1 MNTDA
6 LPTTDHACRA
16 CGAAMRPWH
25 ERWLGFVW
33 GECTRCH
40 SVQKLITPT
49 EYANLNPTY
58 DPGYGPDGADPSSLM
73 RLMDVAGKERLLR
86 KAFPGM
92 RAGHLLDVGCG
103 MGGFLLAAQRLG
115 MDATGI
121 EPSESHSRAAVEQFG
136 LDVIHGYFAPDM
148 VSRLFD
154 VVVISH
160 VIEHIYAPR
169 EFVRNLVS
177 VLAPGGKLLVV
188 TPNADALTARL
199 LGRYWSMYKP
209 VDHVT
214 MLGKRALPHLIPQG
228 ATLQRAWTNEW
239 PGEFLAHVIS
249 AARTWRRPQLGNQ
262 GGSTAQKP
270 SVRQGTL
277 SPVSRAVL
285 ALPSFPLRMLAKL
298 ADRQSCLYAVITKR
312 DAHEVHKA

>member
-6 LPTTDHACRA
+6 LPTTDHGCRV

-40 SVQKLITPT
+40 SVQKLLTPT

-73 RLMDVAGKERLLR
+73 RLMDVAGKELLLR

-148 VSRLFD
+148 VSSLFD
-154 VVVISH
+154 VVVLSH
-160 VIEHIYAPR
+160 VIEHIYHPG
-169 EFVRNLVS
+169 EFVRDLVS
-177 VLAPGGKLLVV
+177 VLAPGGKLLIV
-188 TPNADALTARL
+188 TPNADALTARW

-214 MLGKRALPHLIPQG
+214 MIGKRAVPFLVPSG
-228 ATLQRAWTNEW
+228 ATLQSAWTNEW
-239 PGEFLAHVIS
+239 PGEFCAHVIS
-249 AARTWRRPQLGNQ
+249 AVRTWRHPQLGNK
-262 GGSTAQKP
+262 GGPAAKKP
-270 SVRQGTL
+270 SARQTTL
-277 SPVSRAVL
+277 SPLVRAVL
-285 ALPSFPLRMLAKL
+285 ALPSFPFRMWAKL
-298 ADRQSCLYAVITKR
+298 LDRQSCLYIVLTR
-312 DAHEVHKA
+312 DDTHAGRQA